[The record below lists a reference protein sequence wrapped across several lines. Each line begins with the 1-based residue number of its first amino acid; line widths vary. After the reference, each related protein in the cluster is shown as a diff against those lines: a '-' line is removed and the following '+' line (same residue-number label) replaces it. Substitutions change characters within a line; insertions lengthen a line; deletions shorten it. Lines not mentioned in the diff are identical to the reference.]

1 MRLLFLLLLSTVLIS
16 CDTETKKAPDTPAN
30 KVEPTKPNPKADLPK
45 ITIDVSPEYLQGR
58 IVPSKDKD
66 IVEIGQQYASK
77 KGMYMRVE
85 AYEAF
90 QMMHTK
96 AKADGV
102 NLKIIS
108 ALRIFDHQKSIWE
121 AKWTGARKVDNQNLS
136 KTIPDPAK
144 RALKILEYSSMPG
157 TSRHHWGT
165 DIDINNLNNSYFESG
180 KGLKEYTWLV
190 ENAPQ
195 FGFCQVYSPKGK
207 NRANGYE
214 EEKWHW
220 SFLPTARQLT
230 HLYKTTFT
238 NKTIGGFKGSE
249 AAASINIIEKYV
261 LGINPDC
268 L

>member
-1 MRLLFLLLLSTVLIS
+1 MRILCLLFFTLLFS
-16 CDTETKKAPDTPAN
+16 CDTDTKKTPDTPTD
-30 KVEPTKPNPKADLPK
+30 KVDPTPNQNTDAPK
-45 ITIDVSPEYLQGR
+45 ITVNVSPEYLQGHISPTR
-58 IVPSKDKD
+58 DKS
-66 IVEIGQQYASK
+66 ITEIGQKYASK

-90 QMMHTK
+90 QMMHNK
-96 AKADGV
+96 AKAEGI

-108 ALRIFDHQKSIWE
+108 ALRIFSHQKRIWE
-121 AKWTGARKVDNQNLS
+121 AKWTGARKVDNQDLS
-136 KTIPDPAK
+136 KTIPDPAE

-180 KGLKEYTWLV
+180 KGLKEYNWLV
-190 ENAPQ
+190 ENAAQ

-207 NRANGYE
+207 DRQNGYE

-220 SFLPTARQLT
+220 SFLPTARQFT

-238 NKTIGGFKGSE
+238 NKTIGGFKGAE
-249 AAASINIIEKYV
+249 AAASINVIEKYV

>member
-1 MRLLFLLLLSTVLIS
+1 MRILHLILLSGIWLIS
-16 CDTETKKAPDTPAN
+16 CNSESVKTPETKPETKQTTPAP
-30 KVEPTKPNPKADLPK
+30 EQGPK
-45 ITIDVSPEYLQGR
+45 ITVNVSPEYLQGH

-66 IVEIGQQYASK
+66 ITEIAPTYANK

-90 QMMHTK
+90 QMMHAK
-96 AKADGV
+96 AKKEGV
-102 NLKIIS
+102 NLKIVS
-108 ALRIFDHQKSIWE
+108 ALRIFNHQKQIWE
-121 AKWTGARKVDNQNLS
+121 AKWTGTRKVDKQNLA

-180 KGLKEYTWLV
+180 KGLKEYNWLV
-190 ENAPQ
+190 ENAAQ
-195 FGFCQVYSPKGK
+195 FGYCQVYSPKGK
-207 NRANGYE
+207 NRNSGYE

-220 SFLPTARQLT
+220 SYLPTSKQFT

-238 NKTIGGFKGSE
+238 NKTIGGFKGAE
-249 AAASINIIEKYV
+249 AAASINIIENYV